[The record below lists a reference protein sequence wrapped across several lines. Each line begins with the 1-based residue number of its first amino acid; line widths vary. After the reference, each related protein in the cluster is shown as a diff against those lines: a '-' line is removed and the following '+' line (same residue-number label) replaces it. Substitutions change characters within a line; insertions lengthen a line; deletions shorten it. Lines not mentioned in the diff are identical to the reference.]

1 MLKLI
6 TEMSNSIITE
16 SIDKSLYVT
25 GIFSSAAVRN
35 NNGRIYEKKLL
46 EREVS
51 KVMEQV
57 KGRSL
62 YGQLNHPEKPEIDLE
77 RVAILIE
84 DLQWQ
89 GNDVMGKAKVLEN
102 TQSGKN
108 LAGIIKD
115 GGKVGISSRG
125 LGTVSESGTV
135 NEDFNLICWDIVAD
149 ASNPG
154 SKYVNG
160 IYEGRDFSNMIN
172 IKEERNTEKSD
183 AEAKYIKHIWQ
194 ILENITKK
202 L

>member
-1 MLKLI
+1 MKLI

-25 GIFSSAAVRN
+25 GIFSTAAVKN

-57 KGRSL
+57 EGSSL

-77 RVAILIE
+77 KVAILVE

-89 GNDVMGKAKVLEN
+89 GNDVMGKAKVLES
-102 TQSGKN
+102 TQSGRN

-160 IYEGRDFSNMIN
+160 IYEGRDFLSITDVKM
-172 IKEERNTEKSD
+172 KSNTEKSD
-183 AEAKYIKHIWQ
+183 AEEKYIKHIWQ
-194 ILENITKK
+194 VLENITKK

>member
-1 MLKLI
+1 MAKLI

-25 GIFSSAAVRN
+25 GIFSTAEVKN
-35 NNGRIYEKKLL
+35 NNGRVYERKLL
-46 EREVS
+46 EREVD

-57 KGRSL
+57 KGASL
-62 YGQLNHPEKPEIDLE
+62 YGQLNHPEKPEVDLE
-77 RVAILIE
+77 KVAILIE

-89 GNDVMGKAKVLEN
+89 GNDVMGKAKVLKS

-108 LAGIIKD
+108 LAGIIED

-149 ASNPG
+149 ASNLG

-160 IYEGRDFSNMIN
+160 IYEGREFTTDGVVNVSNN
-172 IKEERNTEKSD
+172 PDVQD
-183 AEAKYIKHIWQ
+183 AKKAYAKKIWQ
-194 ILENITKK
+194 VVENITKNI
-202 L
+202 

>member
-1 MLKLI
+1 MAKLI
-6 TEMSNSIITE
+6 TEMSNSVITE
-16 SIDKSLYVT
+16 SINKSLYVT
-25 GIFSSAAVRN
+25 GIFSTANIKN
-35 NNGRIYEKKLL
+35 NNGRVYEKNLL
-46 EREVS
+46 EREVN

-57 KGRSL
+57 KGGSL

-77 RVAILIE
+77 KVAILIE

-89 GNDVMGKAKVLEN
+89 GNDVMGKAKVLKS

-108 LAGIIKD
+108 LAGIIED

-125 LGTVSESGTV
+125 LGTVNESGFV

-160 IYEGRDFSNMIN
+160 IYEGTEFYTDGRRSIDTKR
-172 IKEERNTEKSD
+172 IKAEE
-183 AEAKYIKHIWQ
+183 AYAKKIWQ
-194 ILENITKK
+194 VLEKITKNI
-202 L
+202 